1 MKDIKG
7 TQWCLPFP
15 WSQFSSGNDQYYC
28 FFFFPERS
36 CSQISILSR
45 YILPPLSPLT
55 VHHLAFFFYWFI
67 SEILLYQ
74 QWTNS
79 LICLFYCWM
88 IVTHGC
94 SNNVSICFHIAST
107 TVCYQ
112 TSRFLSSSEV
122 KTGISAKFEFA
133 FLLCAGGKTFHMVKS
148 HLDFFFCELMI
159 HIFCSF
165 M

>member
-7 TQWCLPFP
+7 TQWCLPSP

-28 FFFFPERS
+28 FFSFQRGHAAKYLYSVGTFF
-36 CSQISILSR
+36 LH
-45 YILPPLSPLT
+45 YL
-55 VHHLAFFFYWFI
+55 HLLFITLHFF
-67 SEILLYQ
+67 LLIYL
-74 QWTNS
+74 WDSSVSAMNS

-133 FLLCAGGKTFHMVKS
+133 FLLCVGGKTFHMVKS